1 MNSGSLGQFGTRG
14 LQIKEKGDVCGN
26 ANGFM
31 IILNPPNVILAK
43 ILLKYTKTLP
53 KRIYFCFICKV

>member
-1 MNSGSLGQFGTRG
+1 MKHWL
-14 LQIKEKGDVCGN
+14 KEKGDVCVN

-53 KRIYFCFICKV
+53 KRIYFSFICKV